1 MPRRPARF
9 TQADIARALRAAKQ
23 VGVHVAVEIA
33 LDGTIRL
40 VPTEIE
46 HAAELKEPKGW
57 KRYGER
63 EAVL

>member
-1 MPRRPARF
+1 MPRRPCRF
-9 TQADIARALRAAKQ
+9 TEAEIARALRAAKQ
-23 VGVHVAVEIA
+23 AGVNVAVEIA

-46 HAAELKEPKGW
+46 PAVAPKVW
-57 KRYGER
+57 KRYGDR